1 MTTASGTSG
10 EPDRFAGVRIPEPE
24 FADDDGSPAPALAA
38 ALAAPGGGAAHRY
51 AVLAAMLDAR
61 LLVPV
66 VAVLDSAEGDES
78 TGELRR
84 EKDSHMATV
93 TLVNPDGRRGLLAF
107 TGTAAMTAWRGD
119 ARPVA
124 ATAARVARAALDEGA
139 DAVLLDPAGPVP
151 FPVEGPA
158 LAALAQGV
166 AYHPATD
173 PEVAA
178 AVRAVVASLGRG
190 VRLGVGDGTPH
201 GCDLLVE
208 VGLDPDG
215 AARLGPL
222 LAADPLLQARC
233 PAGIA
238 VGRVGTPPDP
248 SRSPS

>member
-1 MTTASGTSG
+1 MTSATEPSG

-24 FADDDGSPAPALAA
+24 FADDDGSPDAALAA
-38 ALAAPGGGAAHRY
+38 ALAAPGSGAAHRHT
-51 AVLAAMLDAR
+51 VLSALLDAR

-66 VAVLDSAEGDES
+66 VAVLDSVDGEAA
-78 TGELRR
+78 GELRR

-124 ATAARVARAALDEGA
+124 ASSARVAQAALDEGA
-139 DAVLLDPAGPVP
+139 DAVLLDPAGPGA
-151 FPVEGPA
+151 FAVEGPA

-178 AVRAVVASLGRG
+178 ALRAAVASLGTG
-190 VRLGVGDGTPH
+190 VRLAVGDGAAH

-208 VGLDPDG
+208 VGL
-215 AARLGPL
+215 AADRAVRLGQL
-222 LAADPLLQARC
+222 LAADPLLRARC

-238 VGRVGTPPDP
+238 VTTR
-248 SRSPS
+248 